1 MSEAPEHPTTLN
13 PLHHRDR
20 LRHSLRGHMRS
31 TRWSLDTEHWPG
43 PDRLRWGIARDVVEP
58 SPDDRFACVL
68 YSCCEIRLG
77 WEVGLLT
84 LLAGPPESPRVLLQP
99 RGFTCFDRSPSP
111 SAQWLRGSR
120 FVAVTAYLYNSR
132 RNRVD
137 LLAFTFLD
145 TTDHTFALF
154 DVSLEVAG
162 RRFVEVGDEWVIPGK
177 PRAGDSPEV
186 RISPDELP
194 WKQWGTLRS

>member
-1 MSEAPEHPTTLN
+1 M
-13 PLHHRDR
+13 
-20 LRHSLRGHMRS
+20 GS
-31 TRWSLDTEHWPG
+31 TKWLLDTEHWPG
-43 PDRLRWGIARDVVEP
+43 PDRPRWNIVRDVVEP
-58 SPDDRFACVL
+58 SPDGRFACAL

-77 WEVGLLT
+77 CEVGLLT
-84 LLAGPPESPRVLLQP
+84 LLAGPPESPTVLLQP
-99 RGFTCFDRSPSP
+99 RGFTCLDCSPSP

-154 DVSLEVAG
+154 DVSPEGAG
-162 RRFVEVGDEWVIPGK
+162 RRLVEAGDEWVIPGR
-177 PRAGDSPEV
+177 PGAGDSAEV
-186 RISPDELP
+186 RICPGELT
-194 WKQWGTLRS
+194 WKRWGTLRS